1 MSKRQ
6 FHLGIDYGTYASK
19 LVFRDFEAAGGEK
32 AYAVKGKQFRIPS
45 AVGIGP
51 SEVIFGQNPSGQGL
65 TWIESLKMRLAGA
78 VKHDYN
84 AYYCGPPVP
93 LPPEL
98 SEKALA
104 TLTVWYLI
112 SEGHHAIN
120 RYLSSSKRD
129 FALAITLGVPTSF
142 LNDAALT
149 AAFVDVARTAY
160 EIYRGYGALP
170 ECTIRRDQAASL
182 LRDADRAVRSQGPIT
197 KDGLR
202 DWIRTEAEAALLW
215 PFLSPSVADGPYAKV
230 DVGAGTT
237 NASFFRIAPSSATG
251 RWLKDRVAFF
261 GACSAP
267 VGMDAVDAA
276 LASHEPQ
283 VNGNW
288 LALRGKEEAIMKN
301 PRAAQSA
308 DKVFGRIMSARLEAW
323 ERAVP
328 KLLAPAEQEAWKNH
342 GIFIIGGGS
351 TLPPLC
357 HYLDSHSVS
366 GEHYRKYEQV
376 ALEQPDDLY
385 LGPAIRV
392 SSEHMP
398 FLSVAHG
405 LSYPALAIPEVDL
418 PRDVKPMNYARPEPK
433 RYKRWQEEPDDWRT
447 C

>member
-1 MSKRQ
+1 MSKRR

-45 AVGIGP
+45 AVGITL
-51 SEVIFGQNPSGQGL
+51 SELIFGQNPSDEGR

-78 VKHDYN
+78 VKGDYK
-84 AYYCGPPVP
+84 AYFCGPLVP

-112 SEGHHAIN
+112 SQGHHAVTG
-120 RYLSSSKRD
+120 YVASSTRD
-129 FALAITLGVPTSF
+129 FNLGITLGIPTSF
-142 LNDAALT
+142 FNDQKLT
-149 AAFVDVARTAY
+149 AAFLDVARTAY
-160 EIYRGYGALP
+160 ELYRGHGPLKGG
-170 ECTIRRDQAASL
+170 TISRGQAAGL
-182 LRDADRAVRSQGPIT
+182 FRAAEQAVRSRGSIG
-197 KDGLR
+197 KDDLR

-237 NASFFRIAPSSATG
+237 NASFFRIAPTPSAG
-251 RWLKDRVAFF
+251 RWLKDRVVFF

-267 VGMDAVDAA
+267 VGMDSVDEA
-276 LASHEPQ
+276 LASHTPQ
-283 VNGNW
+283 ANGNW
-288 LALRGKEEAIMKN
+288 LRLRGQEEVIMQD

-308 DKVFGRIMSARLEAW
+308 AKVFARVLAARLEAW
-323 ERAVP
+323 QRAVP
-328 KLLAPAEQEAWKNH
+328 KLLAPAEQEAWRNH
-342 GIFIIGGGS
+342 KVFIIGGGS
-351 TLPPLC
+351 TLKPLC
-357 HYLDSHSVS
+357 SYLDSHSVS
-366 GEHYRKYEQV
+366 GDHHWKYEQV

-392 SSEHMP
+392 LPEHMP
-398 FLSVAHG
+398 FVSVAHG

-418 PRDVKPMNYARPEPK
+418 PRDVQPMKYATPEPK